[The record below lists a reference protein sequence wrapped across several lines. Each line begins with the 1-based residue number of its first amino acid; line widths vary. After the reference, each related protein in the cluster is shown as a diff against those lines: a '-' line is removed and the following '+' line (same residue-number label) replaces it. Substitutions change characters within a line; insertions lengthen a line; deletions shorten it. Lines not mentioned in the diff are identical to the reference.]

1 MSNPDPSNKLDP
13 TSSSVP
19 PSSPAAMGNRDS
31 AENAISIRN
40 LVVDYGE
47 RRILKGVDLDI
58 PTGKVMVIM
67 GSSGAGK
74 STLLRC
80 ILGLKKPS
88 SGNIHMLGTDIATAS
103 PREIHE
109 IRKQMGVAF
118 QGGALISSMSVA
130 ENIQLPLREHTNL
143 DENTIRIM
151 TRIKLDMVNMLP
163 AENLMPAE
171 LSGGMTKR
179 AALARAIIMDPKLL
193 FFDEPSSGLDPST
206 AAELDELILLLKT
219 SMRMTI
225 VVVTHELE
233 STFKIADHIAIIG
246 EGRVLE
252 TGTPE
257 QIRVSTNP
265 EIQDLLNRK
274 PRETIVDTDAHLRR
288 LTGPDES

>member
-1 MSNPDPSNKLDP
+1 M
-13 TSSSVP
+13 TSDSST
-19 PSSPAAMGNRDS
+19 D
-31 AENAISIRN
+31 NAISIRD
-40 LVVDYGE
+40 LVVDYGN
-47 RRILKGVDLDI
+47 RRILNGVNLDI
-58 PTGKVMVIM
+58 PTGKIMVIM
-67 GSSGAGK
+67 GQSGAGK

-80 ILGLKKPS
+80 ILGLKKPT

-103 PREIHE
+103 LKEIYE
-109 IRKQMGVAF
+109 IRKHMGVAF
-118 QGGALISSMSVA
+118 QGGALISSLSVA

-143 DENTIRIM
+143 DESTIRIM

-206 AAELDELILLLKT
+206 AAELDELILLLKS

-225 VVVTHELE
+225 IVVTHELD
-233 STFKIADHIAIIG
+233 STFKIADHIAIVG
-246 EGRVLE
+246 QGNVLE

-257 QIRVSTNP
+257 QIRASKLP

-274 PRETIVDTDAHLRR
+274 PRENIVDTDAHLRR
-288 LTGPDES
+288 LTQQGENRGV